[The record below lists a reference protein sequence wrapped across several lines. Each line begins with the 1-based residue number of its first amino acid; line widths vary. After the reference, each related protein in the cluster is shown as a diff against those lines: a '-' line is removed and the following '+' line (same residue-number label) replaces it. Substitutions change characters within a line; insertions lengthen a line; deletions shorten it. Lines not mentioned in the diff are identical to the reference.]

1 MLIQRAVKKI
11 PGVSD
16 VNVNYANEKALVTTN
31 VTGIE
36 LNIKKTIDNLGYHA
50 EIVTNENMA
59 LEETR
64 HDLELKTIKNR
75 FLISALLS
83 VPIMFLPP
91 VFGLILATPVQFII
105 GKGFYKGAWSA
116 ILTKTFNMDFLV
128 AMGTTVAYGY
138 SIFNLL
144 TGRGET
150 YFETSALLITFV
162 TLGKWLEGR
171 AKSQASSAVKKL
183 IKLQPVTARLVV
195 GNNYEET
202 EIEKI
207 KSGDIILVKPG
218 EIIPLDGIIIKGST
232 AVDESVITGE
242 SIPADKKTGDKVT
255 GGTVNQTGSF
265 EFKVTKTGENS
276 TLKQIIKMVEEAQ
289 GSKAPIQAFAD
300 RVSTWFVPAVMV
312 TAGITFIFW
321 FVFAQASLTTALL
334 AFVSV
339 IVIACPCAL
348 GLATPTAIMVG
359 SGLGAKNGILIK
371 GGEPLEIAGKVNTV
385 VFDKTGTLTTGK
397 IKVTDITRLNSQIT
411 IHNILKIAGSLERQ
425 SEHPIGKAI
434 YEHAIKTLSIT
445 HPPTPSLN
453 LREGEMLMTVEEFS
467 AIPGQGIKGIIGKKK
482 YFLGRANNDDP
493 QAMKLENEGKT
504 VMTLTENGKP
514 VGIIAVADEIRK
526 ESAQAINQL
535 QKMNIKVYLL
545 SGDNQRTT
553 AAIAQEL
560 GIEHYMA
567 QIRPEEKLG
576 EIKRLQKSGQIV
588 AMVGDGI
595 NDTPAMATADL
606 GIAMGSGTDIAMET
620 GDMVLVKNNPL
631 DVARAINL
639 SKKTM
644 GKIKQNMFLA
654 LIYNLSG
661 IPIAAGVLAPF
672 GLLLKPELAGLA
684 MAMSSVSVVT
694 NSLRLRNVKL

>member
-1 MLIQRAVKKI
+1 
-11 PGVSD
+11 
-16 VNVNYANEKALVTTN
+16 
-31 VTGIE
+31 
-36 LNIKKTIDNLGYHA
+36 
-50 EIVTNENMA
+50 
-59 LEETR
+59 
-64 HDLELKTIKNR
+64 
-75 FLISALLS
+75 
-83 VPIMFLPP
+83 MFLPP